1 MVEKMDQDERKLALE
16 KSYLQ
21 DLFNSSRDEDNF
33 FHQVERGGRGR
44 EETDGHPSD
53 KTIVMERHWIKL
65 LYICWK
71 CWGASRVGYC
81 EVRSLAQ
88 RILNSL

>member
-21 DLFNSSRDEDNF
+21 DLFNSLRDEDNF

-53 KTIVMERHWIKL
+53 KTNVKARRGINL
-65 LYICWK
+65 LYIRGK
-71 CWGASRVGYC
+71 GRGASRVGYC